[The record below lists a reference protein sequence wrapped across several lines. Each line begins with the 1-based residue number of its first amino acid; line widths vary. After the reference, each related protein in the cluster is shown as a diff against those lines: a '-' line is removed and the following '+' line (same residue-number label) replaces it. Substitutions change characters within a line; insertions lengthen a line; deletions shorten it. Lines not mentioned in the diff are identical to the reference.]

1 MCGGGGCIERW
12 GSLKMVGFQGLDYSS
27 FYKDIL
33 KSKTVEQAKR
43 ARNLFE
49 IL

>member
-1 MCGGGGCIERW
+1 MCVWGG

-43 ARNLFE
+43 ARNFE